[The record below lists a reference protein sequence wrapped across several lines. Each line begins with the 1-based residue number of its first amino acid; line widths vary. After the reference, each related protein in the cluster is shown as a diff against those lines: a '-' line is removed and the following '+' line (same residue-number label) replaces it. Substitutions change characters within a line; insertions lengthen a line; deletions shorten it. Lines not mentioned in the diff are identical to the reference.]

1 MQPVQQVFVD
11 VESHEMR
18 DQDPSKDTKS
28 ARKASDFSVNEFPRQ
43 PYGREKGR
51 INGGESGDIDSMA

>member
-1 MQPVQQVFVD
+1 MQPVQQVFID

-18 DQDPSKDTKS
+18 DHDPKDTKS

-43 PYGREKGR
+43 PYGVEKGR
-51 INGGESGDIDSMA
+51 MHGSGSGDVDSMA